1 MSDLK
6 APESQ
11 FNSGSLGF
19 VFHRNLSSQARES
32 LGLLFFGEHSPSSLP
47 PCPPPPVSHHGGQNS
62 CVLEVTRQETTAVAM
77 EVAAGIWHAAPAA
90 LPIPTATRS
99 SLTALPHSAPTHSP
113 TVALGLALLKWCQTR
128 KKHLRKARVSVSSFY
143 FYLQQNRWLYSSIF
157 RDS

>member
-32 LGLLFFGEHSPSSLP
+32 LGLLFFQEHPPSSPP
-47 PCPPPPVSHHGGQNS
+47 PCIPPWRTEFLCSRGDEARDNCCGNGGGSRNLARGARSPPHPD
-62 CVLEVTRQETTAVAM
+62 R
-77 EVAAGIWHAAPAA
+77 HAQ
-90 LPIPTATRS
+90 
-99 SLTALPHSAPTHSP
+99 LPHSAPTHSP
-113 TVALGLALLKWCQTR
+113 TAALGLALLKWCQTR